1 MGGRRVLVIGAG
13 LTGSAT
19 AWQLARRGVPVTL
32 LERDVPAST
41 SGSSHGSS
49 RIFRYAYPDPFYA
62 DLVRRARADWADL
75 EEAAGVPLLTVHGA
89 VDHGSMRDAPRLS
102 ELLTSLGIRNEVLP
116 PEEARRRW
124 PHMAFTTPVLWH
136 PDAGALD
143 ARTAAEAM
151 TRLAAK
157 AGAEVRTG
165 TEAVAVRRTG
175 PGFSVDVASTGSG
188 LADTAGETLHA
199 TDVVVAAGG
208 FLPDL
213 LARLP
218 LPDAFRAGL
227 PSFEVR
233 KEQVFHFRWRD
244 PRADWPTFIHKEP
257 GMQTYGLPGGRDA
270 GFAGQKVAEFSGG
283 PVLSSAADPDRT
295 IDPSNRA
302 RVTAYVQEFLPGL
315 HPEPY
320 AEAACLF
327 TSTPTEDFVIDT
339 ADHLTLLAACSGHA
353 AKFAPLLG
361 RLTADHVLGIDP
373 TPPRFRPG
381 A

>member
-1 MGGRRVLVIGAG
+1 MMGGRHVVVIEAG

-19 AWQLARRGVPVTL
+19 AWRLARHGIRVTL
-32 LERDVPAST
+32 LERDAPASVL
-41 SGSSHGSS
+41 GSSHGSA
-49 RIFRYAYPDPFYA
+49 RIFRYAYPDPLYA
-62 DLVRRARADWADL
+62 DLVRRARTDWAEL
-75 EEAAGVPLLTVHGA
+75 EEASGVPLFTAHGA
-89 VDHGSMRDAPRLS
+89 VDHGSLRDTPRLA
-102 ELLTSLGIRNEVLP
+102 EVLTSLGVRSELLP

-124 PHMAFTTPVLWH
+124 PHMVFGTPVLWQ
-136 PDAGALD
+136 PDAGVVD
-143 ARTAAEAM
+143 AQTAAEAM
-151 TRLAAK
+151 TRLAAES
-157 AGAEVRTG
+157 GAEVRTG
-165 TEAVAVRRTG
+165 TEAGAVRRTRS
-175 PGFSVDVASTGSG
+175 GFAVDVGPSG
-188 LADTAGETLHA
+188 AAPSVGDTLHA

-208 FLPDL
+208 WLPRL
-213 LARLP
+213 LPALP
-218 LPDAFRAGL
+218 LPAAFRASL
-227 PSFEVR
+227 PPFTVR

-244 PRADWPTFIHKEP
+244 PAAAWPTFIHDES
-257 GMQTYGLPGGRDA
+257 GTLVYGLPGGRDA
-270 GFAGQKVAEFSGG
+270 GFAGQKVAVFDGG

-373 TPPRFRPG
+373 TPPRFRPFT